1 MDDTRYIIA
10 DADIHMQ
17 QKVRVMD
24 VNGNSRQAA
33 FVIPADAT
41 LKVERRPHTGLYVTV
56 YPNDEKA
63 IDKIARNDVAAK
75 NGGSIGAYESNFFVT
90 DCDTIQEL
98 FGEDAKN
105 FSDVPSYGVPAVMDD
120 FFSRYNESYNKYKQ
134 AEITPETREAKVAG
148 ERGATLRQL
157 NLRGKAIDEQIE
169 IISDTIQELLGEDAK
184 SFSDVPSCGVPAV
197 MDDFFSRY
205 SESYDKYKQ
214 ELNITK
220 EEKEMDS
227 TAIKAEGLTPADEP
241 VMPSEAETSL
251 AECMIDEEEANIDMP
266 DWDTA
271 IPKEQLEQQEAA
283 AKTPVQ
289 EAELHKEPVSD
300 TPTFAK
306 GNTLD
311 ETRQRKEAENLT
323 MGIVARALNRESEK
337 NLDSLEPEITP
348 ETREAKVAG
357 ERGATLRQLNLQ
369 GKAIDEQAEII
380 KETLEKDKEK
390 LRKLEDK
397 AVREAVL
404 AELNGYNKSNG
415 IKAAIGAT
423 LNSTLN
429 QIANEQKELA
439 KSIRDNKQK
448 IQKLSEMKEAVNH
461 QKINLVKDYIKSPFR
476 AARERIIE
484 SGKNALTRI
493 AEKVKSANAK
503 FRTMGDTAYT
513 KLAERTERQAR
524 GHLAYAFSVDK
535 SIAQGLEEKKQLL
548 VERYIKKETISQAK
562 QNLWRARHGLKLNMA
577 DIHLTKKQ
585 AEKIAEID
593 AQIKGYKDEMREFK
607 REYDLS
613 RQRSLANIRS
623 AQELREANG
632 MKESKSLQK
641 AYQDA
646 GKDIYEVIEGKEE
659 DNVEKAPEMSEHTEM
674 QPERED
680 RIMRDSKLSA
690 NEQDANYAGMDID
703 EAFAKIDERRKT
715 ETTTKETTKE
725 TSKETKDGKETTQ
738 KTTNTEKTTIS
749 DEAR

>member
-1 MDDTRYIIA
+1 M
-10 DADIHMQ
+10 
-17 QKVRVMD
+17 
-24 VNGNSRQAA
+24 
-33 FVIPADAT
+33 
-41 LKVERRPHTGLYVTV
+41 
-56 YPNDEKA
+56 PNETTEK
-63 IDKIARNDVAAK
+63 
-75 NGGSIGAYESNFFVT
+75 
-90 DCDTIQEL
+90 
-98 FGEDAKN
+98 
-105 FSDVPSYGVPAVMDD
+105 
-120 FFSRYNESYNKYKQ
+120 
-134 AEITPETREAKVAG
+134 
-148 ERGATLRQL
+148 
-157 NLRGKAIDEQIE
+157 
-169 IISDTIQELLGEDAK
+169 
-184 SFSDVPSCGVPAV
+184 
-197 MDDFFSRY
+197 
-205 SESYDKYKQ
+205 
-214 ELNITK
+214 
-220 EEKEMDS
+220 
-227 TAIKAEGLTPADEP
+227 EGLTPADEP
-241 VMPSEAETSL
+241 VMPSEAEASL

-271 IPKEQLEQQEAA
+271 IPKEQLEQQEEA

-289 EAELHKEPVSD
+289 EAEPPKEPASD
-300 TPTFAK
+300 MPTFAK
-306 GNTLD
+306 ENTLD
-311 ETRQRKEAENLT
+311 ETRQREEAENLT
-323 MGIVARALNRESEK
+323 MGIMARALNRESEK

-348 ETREAKVAG
+348 ETREAKVVG
-357 ERGATLRQLNLQ
+357 EREATLRQLNLR
-369 GKAIDEQAEII
+369 GKAIDEQVEII
-380 KETLEKDKEK
+380 KETLEKDKEQ

-404 AELNGYNKSNG
+404 AELNGYKKSND

-429 QIANEQKELA
+429 QITNEQKELA

-448 IQKLSEMKEAVNH
+448 IQKLSEMKEAVKH

-493 AEKVKSANAK
+493 AEKVKAANAK

-535 SIAQGLEEKKQLL
+535 SIVQGLEEKKQLF

-562 QNLWRARHGLKLNMA
+562 QNLWRARHGLKLNMT
-577 DIHLTKKQ
+577 DVHLTKNQ
-585 AEKIAEID
+585 TEKIAEID
-593 AQIKGYKDEMREFK
+593 AQIKGYKDEMKEFK

-659 DNVEKAPEMSEHTEM
+659 GNVEKTPEMSEHTEK
-674 QPERED
+674 QPERKD

-725 TSKETKDGKETTQ
+725 TSKKTKDGKETTQ
-738 KTTNTEKTTIS
+738 KTTKTEKTTIS